1 MDALCWVRRSHS
13 PSIVFFSRAARVHRL
28 VSGTRPDPREVE
40 WHAFARK
47 RGWFESARHHGRQS
61 PMSKLKSLWQRF
73 KVRCRPLIP
82 WVRYAY
88 FLRFSIL
95 LWVFPPLLV
104 GLNCASAPR
113 ALISGIVTP
122 TRWVQY
128 LCVTFFLIA
137 SSFVSLILAR
147 IVIVNGKERFDEE
160 PPERLTKLFADPKAR
175 HEWIAPIASLANTA
189 GVLV

>member
-1 MDALCWVRRSHS
+1 
-13 PSIVFFSRAARVHRL
+13 
-28 VSGTRPDPREVE
+28 
-40 WHAFARK
+40 
-47 RGWFESARHHGRQS
+47 
-61 PMSKLKSLWQRF
+61 MSKLKSLWQRF

-189 GVLV
+189 GVLVYFFVNGVAEHVEWQQIAVGPKPRNLVSGRPRRGRCCFREAGCC